1 MTRASGPQELAR
13 WGLVALRLALRATI
27 ALLVLAAVPG
37 ITHAKWQ
44 TTTFEVFEGP
54 PSETLGWRTME
65 QIRTGASTIPTA
77 LRDEIEAFAR
87 EVARYYEALGFADP
101 VANGFSSAEAKQEKV
116 FPLSLNAVL
125 DGLKKDNEWLK
136 PAFPE
141 KLMELWTKRK
151 LEEAE
156 YVYNAP
162 TPQEYELYF

>member
-1 MTRASGPQELAR
+1 MLSAM
-13 WGLVALRLALRATI
+13 
-27 ALLVLAAVPG
+27 VLAGVDG
-37 ITHAKWQ
+37 I
-44 TTTFEVFEGP
+44 
-54 PSETLGWRTME
+54 
-65 QIRTGASTIPTA
+65 
-77 LRDEIEAFAR
+77 LRN
-87 EVARYYEALGFADP
+87 ADP

-141 KLMELWTKRK
+141 KLLELWTKRK